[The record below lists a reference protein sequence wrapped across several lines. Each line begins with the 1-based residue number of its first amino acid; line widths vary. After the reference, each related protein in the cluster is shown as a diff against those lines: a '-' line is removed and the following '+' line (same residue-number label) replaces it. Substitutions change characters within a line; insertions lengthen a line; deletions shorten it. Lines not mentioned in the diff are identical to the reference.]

1 MSKRLTRKQIKED
14 IRHGDLQT
22 AVSTTYEKILSS
34 QKLIV
39 VAVVAI
45 VALGI
50 VSALVY
56 FYLTRRGETAAK
68 ELAAAVEIYDAPVAG
83 DDTAADDAA
92 KSGPRFASDE
102 ERRSKAREALQE
114 VEGGAAGDVA
124 GLYLADLALQD
135 GDKAAARQHWQA
147 FLDDHG
153 DDDVLAVAVRLNL
166 IRLDRE
172 EGKGEEVVERLE
184 AELVE
189 PEPDLP
195 QDVLLFELAKTLDTL
210 GRGDE
215 AKDYYQRILDD
226 HPRSPYANEAREKT
240 TG

>member
-22 AVSTTYEKILSS
+22 AVSTTYEKIQGSR
-34 QKLIV
+34 QLIIGAI
-39 VAVVAI
+39 VAVVVLG
-45 VALGI
+45 VAA
-50 VSALVY
+50 ALVY
-56 FYLTRRGETAAK
+56 VYLTRRGETAAK
-68 ELAAAVEIYDAPVAG
+68 ELAAAVEIYDAPLAG
-83 DDTAADDAA
+83 DDTAAAESD
-92 KSGPRFASDE
+92 PRFASDE

-124 GLYLADLALQD
+124 GLYLADLALRD

-147 FLDDHG
+147 FLDGHG
-153 DDDVLAVAVRLNL
+153 DDMLAVAVRLNL

-184 AELVE
+184 AELAE
-189 PEPDLP
+189 PAPDLP

>member
-39 VAVVAI
+39 GAVVAV

-56 FYLTRRGETAAK
+56 FYLTRRGETAAN
-68 ELAAAVEIYDAPVAG
+68 ELAAAVEIYDAPLAG
-83 DDTAADDAA
+83 DDTGDAA
-92 KSGPRFASDE
+92 AGESGPRFASDE
-102 ERRSKAREALQE
+102 ERRTKAREALQE
-114 VEGGAAGDVA
+114 VEGGTAGDVA
-124 GLYLADLALQD
+124 GLYLADLALRE
-135 GDKAAARQHWQA
+135 GDKATARKYWQA
-147 FLDDHG
+147 FLDDHA
-153 DDDVLAVAVRLNL
+153 DDMLAVAVRLNL
-166 IRLDRE
+166 VRLDRE

-226 HPRSPYANEAREKT
+226 HPRSPYASEARQKT